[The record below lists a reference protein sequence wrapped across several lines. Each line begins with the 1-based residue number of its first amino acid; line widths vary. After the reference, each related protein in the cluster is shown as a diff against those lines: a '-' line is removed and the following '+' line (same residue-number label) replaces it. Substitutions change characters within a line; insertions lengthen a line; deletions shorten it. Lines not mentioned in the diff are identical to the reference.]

1 MANSI
6 YDSCNQFL
14 VDKTLIIALSGFSP
28 EAKEV
33 FCDALADF
41 CYDYGETKPD
51 FSEIPNDRER
61 KTVER
66 HYEQFVTVAIG
77 GCNSK
82 LKKQKDGGFYGK
94 KGKLQ
99 GEYIDHGFGDK
110 NAFEEFFKGCGGNL
124 EEAKHRLKE
133 MMNSKISD
141 KEPFDDDGEL

>member
-41 CYDYGETKPD
+41 CYDYGEKKPD
-51 FSEIPNDRER
+51 FSEIPNARER

-66 HYEQFVTVAIG
+66 HYEQFATVAIG

-82 LKKQKDGGFYGK
+82 LKKEKNGEFYGK
-94 KGKLQ
+94 KGALQ
-99 GEYIDHGFGDK
+99 NKYINNGFGDK
-110 NAFEEFFKGCGGNL
+110 DAFEEFFKGCGENL
-124 EEAKHRLKE
+124 EEAECRLKE

-141 KEPFDDDGEL
+141 KEPPRDDGEL